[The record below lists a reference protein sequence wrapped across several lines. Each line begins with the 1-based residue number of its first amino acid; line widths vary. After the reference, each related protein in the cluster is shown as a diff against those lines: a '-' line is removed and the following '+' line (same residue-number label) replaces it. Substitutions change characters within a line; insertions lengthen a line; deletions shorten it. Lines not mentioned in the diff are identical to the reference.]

1 LLYGISSGGNINACS
16 YDENFKKESARHA
29 IISYINYHRLFIMQ
43 VTSEMSGI
51 QNQL

>member
-1 LLYGISSGGNINACS
+1 MSINACS

-51 QNQL
+51 RQSV